1 MRRSLIMMFAAAS
14 AIAAVAAPAGISGSI
29 TTESGDTTKGLIRW
43 SARDKAYAITTK
55 GGMELQ
61 VKATDVAEI
70 DIAKPAGWDQNV
82 AQVEKGQGAAAVA
95 PLSKIVKE
103 YAHLEWDRAAA
114 RYLTEAYLAAGN
126 AEKALAAAKEVID
139 GEKSAA
145 YKGELAPAYWDA
157 LLALNRTSTLEE
169 VLGKAAASGD
179 RYSSGMALVKR
190 GDLIFKAGGESSDAA
205 KKALT
210 DGYLRAALLYT
221 DAAVASKVRPEALY
235 KAAKCFEK
243 LGQSGRA
250 DSFRTELKKL
260 YAASPWAAK

>member
-14 AIAAVAAPAGISGSI
+14 AIAAVAAPAGITGTI
-29 TTESGDTTKGLIRW
+29 TTEAGDTNKGLIRW
-43 SARDKAYAITTK
+43 SARDKAYVITK
-55 GGMELQ
+55 GGVELQ

-70 DIAKPAGWDQNV
+70 DIAKPAGWDQIV

-114 RYLTEAYLAAGN
+114 RYLTEAHLAAGN
-126 AEKALAAAKEVID
+126 PEKALAAAKEVID

>member
-14 AIAAVAAPAGISGSI
+14 AIAAVAAPAGISGTI
-29 TTESGDTTKGLIRW
+29 TTESGDTNKGLIRW
-43 SARDKAYAITTK
+43 SARDKAYVITK
-55 GGMELQ
+55 GGVELQ

-70 DIAKPAGWDQNV
+70 DIAKPAGWDQIV

>member
-43 SARDKAYAITTK
+43 SARDKAYVITK
-55 GGMELQ
+55 GGVELQ

-70 DIAKPAGWDQNV
+70 DIAKPAGWDQIV

-250 DSFRTELKKL
+250 DAYRTELKKL

>member
-1 MRRSLIMMFAAAS
+1 MRRSLIIMFAAAS
-14 AIAAVAAPAGISGSI
+14 AIAAVAAPAGITGTI
-29 TTESGDTTKGLIRW
+29 TTEAGDTNKGVIRW
-43 SARDKAYAITTK
+43 SARDKAYVITK
-55 GGMELQ
+55 GGVELQ

-70 DIAKPAGWDQNV
+70 DIAKPAGWDQLV

-95 PLSKIVKE
+95 PLTKIVKE

-114 RYLTEAYLAAGN
+114 RYLVEAHLAAGSPD
-126 AEKALAAAKEVID
+126 KALAAAKEVID

-145 YKGELAPAYWDA
+145 YKGELAPAYWAA

-169 VLGKAAASGD
+169 TLAKAAASGD
-179 RYSSGMALVKR
+179 RYSSGAALNMR
-190 GDLIFKAGGESSDAA
+190 GDMLFKAGGESADAA
-205 KKALT
+205 KKALS
-210 DGYLRAALLYT
+210 DGYLRVALLYT
-221 DAAVASKVRPEALY
+221 DASVAPRLRPEALY

-250 DSFRTELKKL
+250 DAFRTELKKL

>member
-14 AIAAVAAPAGISGSI
+14 AIDAVAAPAGITGAI
-29 TTESGDTTKGLIRW
+29 RTEAGDTNKGLIRW
-43 SARDKAYAITTK
+43 SARDKAYVITK
-55 GGMELQ
+55 GDVELQ

-70 DIAKPAGWDQNV
+70 DIAKPAGWDQIV

-114 RYLTEAYLAAGN
+114 RYLTEAHLAAGN
-126 AEKALAAAKEVID
+126 PEKALAAAKEVID

-157 LLALNRTSTLEE
+157 LRALNRTSTLED
-169 VLGKAAASGD
+169 VLAKAASSGD

>member
-29 TTESGDTTKGLIRW
+29 TTESGDTTKGQIRW
-43 SARDKAYAITTK
+43 SARDKAYVITK
-55 GGMELQ
+55 GGVELQ

-70 DIAKPAGWDQNV
+70 DIAKPAGWDQIV